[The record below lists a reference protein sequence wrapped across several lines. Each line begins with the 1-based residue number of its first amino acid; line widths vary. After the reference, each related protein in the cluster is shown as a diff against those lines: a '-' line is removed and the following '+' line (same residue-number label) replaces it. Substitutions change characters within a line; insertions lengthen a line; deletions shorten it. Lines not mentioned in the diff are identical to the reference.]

1 MSQQIDSLYLEI
13 TGSTAKAAQSISNLQ
28 SQLTRMDTALK
39 KLSSASQYAQDV
51 TNLASSFDR
60 LNESVSASNPEK
72 INTFAKSLR
81 TLASAAKKLS
91 ESFAAMSTGMSSSSG
106 VDAKAS
112 SITSIIEP
120 LRQLSEIIGKMN
132 VPMESV
138 TALGRLVTHLS
149 KLGTISSESLDNI
162 PKLADAL
169 GTLIEKLNALP
180 SANENIAQLISNL
193 AKLNGAEV
201 NVRTSGNVGNRDS
214 FGDLGGSGSGILSL
228 LGDSAKAF
236 GQGFKEA
243 YNSGFKLSGVIT
255 GRVIPALQES
265 KLTFR
270 DVTFAIFR
278 LRSAIWLLQRVWS
291 AFSQPI
297 ELASN
302 LTEVQNV
309 IDNVFGSYA
318 QKIEE
323 MSKTTIES
331 LGMSELS
338 FKQFSSRFQAM
349 GTAMGITDAQVNSAI
364 ANLQAMGREYGVAT
378 GAMGDMAVNLT
389 QLAAD
394 MASFYDVAQE
404 DVFTDLTAI
413 YTGQTRPL
421 RQYGIDL
428 TQATLQEWAL
438 KNGID
443 ADIQSMTQAE
453 KTMLRYQ
460 YVIAQTSAAHGDFQR
475 TMGTWHNQVT
485 ILKEQFKALQIV
497 VGQGLIQAL
506 KPFINAMNSALSGI
520 IKFATNVLNALGK
533 IFGWEFD
540 GSIGALSDDVGEM
553 ADSMDDLGSSGGGA
567 ADDIGKGAGGAAD
580 NLGEAADNA
589 KELKRTLL
597 GFDEINK
604 LAEQTDADTGSGG
617 SGGGG
622 SGGGSGSGGG
632 AGGGGGALAGGDAS
646 LVVRRTKSLFESEI
660 DTLRELGEYIG
671 DALADALESID
682 WDKVYE
688 KARKFGEGLAE
699 FLNGLISPRLFA
711 DIGEAIVNC
720 LNTVLEEQFGFAST
734 FDWSNLG
741 ESIAA
746 GINAALESFD
756 WSLAFANGKAWAEG
770 IASAINSLV
779 SELDWS
785 KLGETLV
792 NTIALKLKEIKWF
805 TNETDWKGLGE
816 GISEFLNSA
825 IESFNPDD
833 LANAINGIVDAVTDL
848 LETIIEKTDWDR
860 LVSKLFEA
868 LSKVHWGKIAK
879 LYLSAKGVEAVATI
893 GQIIAG
899 ALSGN
904 VILGILGGALKAL
917 KTFFSAK
924 FFLIAQEAGSGFI
937 TAIKGILAGITAPIA
952 GIVAAIALIVAGI
965 VSLWHKSEEFR
976 ENVTNSWNRIKES
989 LAGIWDLMMQKLQT
1003 VLAGAQ
1009 AIFETVLPV
1018 IQTIWNGFC
1027 LFAKTVWD
1035 NFCNGLG
1042 PIVTIVMEGIADYLA
1057 TVFGVMEGLEQA
1069 FTALVSGDWSGFLD
1083 GLSQV
1088 WSSIWEN
1095 IKRFVETVFNEIH
1108 KALSDFL
1115 SIFGIDW
1122 DSTWSAICD
1131 FFTDTWESIKSVFSG
1146 AVEAISRGLDAIQEF
1161 ASGAVEGIR
1170 SVFYDIADAISG
1182 PLGGALD
1189 TIGSVISGVAELW
1202 NVDLPSFSVSYTSI
1216 GVAGQAFDLPT
1227 ISMFAG
1233 GGFPEPGQ
1241 LFMARERG
1249 PEMVGR
1255 MGGHTAVANNDQIVQ
1270 GIASAV
1276 GPAVYNAVVSAM
1288 SNSNGGSTT
1297 VVLQGDAN
1305 KFFKVMREE
1314 GVKYQKRTG
1323 REVFG

>member
-193 AKLNGAEV
+193 AQLNGAEV

-485 ILKEQFKALQIV
+485 ILKEQFKALQTII
-497 VGQGLIQAL
+497 GQGLIQAL
-506 KPFINAMNSALSGI
+506 KPFINSMNAALSGI

-540 GSIGALSDDVGEM
+540 ASVGALSDDVGDL
-553 ADSMDDLGSSGGGA
+553 ADTMDDLGSSGGGA
-567 ADDIGKGAGGAAD
+567 ADDIGDGAGGAAD

-589 KELKRTLL
+589 EELKRTLL

-604 LAEQTDADTGSGG
+604 LAEQTEPSGSGSG
-617 SGGGG
+617 SGGG
-622 SGGGSGSGGG
+622 SGKGSGSGGG
-632 AGGGGGALAGGDAS
+632 AGSGGGLAGGEAS
-646 LVVRRTKSLFESEI
+646 LAVRRTKSIFESEI
-660 DTLRELGEYIG
+660 NTLRELGKYIG
-671 DALADALESID
+671 DAISDALESIN

-688 KARKFGEGLAE
+688 KARKFGSGLAE
-699 FLNGLISPRLFA
+699 FLNGLISPRLFTDLGRTIA
-711 DIGEAIVNC
+711 NA
-720 LNTVLEEQFGFAST
+720 LNTVLEFQFGFAST
-734 FDWSNLG
+734 FEFDNLG
-741 ESIAA
+741 DSIAA
-746 GINAALESFD
+746 GINAALTSFN
-756 WSLAFANGKAWAEG
+756 WELAFENGKAWAEG
-770 IASAINSLV
+770 LATSLNHLV
-779 SELDWS
+779 SNLDWEE
-785 KLGETLV
+785 LGKTLV
-792 NTIALKLKEIKWF
+792 NAVTLGLNKIEWF
-805 TNETDWKGLGE
+805 TEKVDWKSLGQ
-816 GISEFLNSA
+816 GISDFLNSA
-825 IESFNPDD
+825 IESFDPDD
-833 LANAINGIVDAVTDL
+833 LANAINAIVTATTDL
-848 LETIIEKTDWDR
+848 LGTIIDQTDWDK
-860 LVSKLFEA
+860 LVGKLFQA
-868 LSKVHWGKIAK
+868 LSKVDWGKVAK
-879 LYLSAKGVEAVATI
+879 LYLGIKATEAVISI
-893 GQIIAG
+893 GKIIAA

-904 VILGILGGALKAL
+904 IILGILSGAVKAL
-917 KTFFSAK
+917 GTFFSTN
-924 FFLIAQEAGSGFI
+924 LIGVALDAGGGFV
-937 TAIKGILAGITAPIA
+937 TALKGILLGISAPVAGVI
-952 GIVAAIALIVAGI
+952 AAIALVIAGI
-965 VSLWHKSEEFR
+965 VSLWKNSEEFR
-976 ENVTNSWNRIKES
+976 TNVTESWGRMKEALS
-989 LAGIWDLMMQKLQT
+989 GIWDIIVRTFEKALAGIQ
-1003 VLAGAQ
+1003 V
-1009 AIFETVLPV
+1009 IFETVLPV
-1018 IQTIWNGFC
+1018 IQAIWNGFC
-1027 LFAKTVWD
+1027 SFAKVVWD
-1035 NFCNGLG
+1035 NFCSQLA
-1042 PIVTIVMEGIADYLA
+1042 PIITLVLEGIADFLEMI
-1057 TVFGVMEGLEQA
+1057 FGVMEGLEKA
-1069 FTALVSGDWSGFLD
+1069 FTSLVSGDWSGFLQ
-1083 GLSQV
+1083 GLNEV
-1088 WSSIWEN
+1088 WTSIWDSIN
-1095 IKRFVETVFNEIH
+1095 RYVAAVFDTIH
-1108 KALSDFL
+1108 KVLSDFL
-1115 SIFGIDW
+1115 SKFGIDW
-1122 DSTWSAICD
+1122 DTTWQNVCD
-1131 FFTDTWESIKSVFSG
+1131 FFTDIWDDIKSIFNS
-1146 AVEAISRGLDAIQEF
+1146 AVDGIRRGLDAIIEF
-1161 ASGAVEGIR
+1161 GSNAIAGIR
-1170 SVFYDIADAISG
+1170 SVFSGIADSITG
-1182 PLGGALD
+1182 PLGGAID
-1189 TIGSVISGVAELW
+1189 IIGSVISGISELW
-1202 NVDLPSFSVSYTSI
+1202 GVQLPSFSVSYSTI
-1216 GVAGQAFDLPT
+1216 DVAGTAFSLPN

-1255 MGGHTAVANNDQIVQ
+1255 IGGRTAVANNDQIVQ
-1270 GIASAV
+1270 SIASAV

-1288 SNSNGGSTT
+1288 ANSGGNGNTTT